1 MDIPGLPSNNS
12 GNIDTQKLIQDL
24 LDAER
29 IPITNLEEEIE
40 EDKNRISLWQDVED
54 AMEKLQSSARD
65 IYKLDNSFDT
75 FSVSSDTPSVIYA
88 SARRGALTGEFLIKV
103 VQTASADRWIS
114 GYVSD
119 DYIVK
124 AGTYTLAIGKERISV
139 ETNATN
145 ISSFVEKLNKK
156 AKNLL
161 QAKLLRKGSQE
172 KEQVLLLESLK
183 IGKNQKLRLSK
194 NFEALALDIQ
204 LIEHK
209 NDIYSHT
216 VALTSKHIENVKSNV
231 NLFFDATIKKTD
243 IAIPAQTAQLRLHPG
258 ALGTVRVSG
267 IPQNLLNSTKAVLKL
282 SFIFDTIQDNATA
295 TTIQA
300 SQNNTASLS
309 ESSIQE
315 QSSIPTATL
324 EDISIPFSTVNNLLD
339 TAKTSTT
346 LPVLISDKTS
356 SHPNAVFL
364 SIDTT
369 RISKNSIIS
378 TEIDIAQIRHNDEI
392 VFTVI
397 NPLTN
402 YDLQYIDASVFEE
415 SSSRTLVPKNPVS
428 NAQNAII
435 EYNGIE
441 VERDSNDILDVIP
454 GLTLHL
460 KKKSD
465 EEVTISVTNNVEDVK
480 NDIIYF
486 IGRYNQ
492 LMRKLNIYSSSRPE
506 VLNDI
511 TFETQEERDTAL
523 DNLGKLSSNFGISR
537 VITNLERITTQQYSN
552 PIEIRFASLRAIGIE
567 RNFGSSQS
575 VAGNRYLNIDE
586 LQLSNSLENSFDGV
600 KYLFAVD
607 QNSDFRIDY
616 GIAYLMYDELEKY
629 LQTNGIIR
637 QRVNALN
644 RGIQTKERNV
654 SNALANL
661 DRTEKNLRRKYGL
674 MEQSLQELESTQNTL
689 NLFNNNNR

>member
-40 EDKNRISLWQDVED
+40 EDKNRITLWQDVED
-54 AMEKLQSSARD
+54 TMEKLQSSARD

-124 AGTYTLAIGKERISV
+124 AGNYTLAIGQERISV

-216 VALTSKHIENVKSNV
+216 VALTSKHIESAKSNV

-243 IAIPAQTAQLRLHPG
+243 ITIPTQTAQLRLHPG

-295 TTIQA
+295 TTTQA
-300 SQNNTASLS
+300 TESFS
-309 ESSIQE
+309 ESSIKE
-315 QSSIPTATL
+315 QSSTPTATL
-324 EDISIPFSTVNNLLD
+324 EDISIPFSAVNNLLD

-378 TEIDIAQIRHNDEI
+378 TEIDITQIRHNDEI

-402 YDLQYIDASVFEE
+402 YDLQYIDAIVFEE
-415 SSSRTLVPKNPVS
+415 SSSRTLVPRNPVS
-428 NAQNAII
+428 HAQNAII

-465 EEVTISVTNNVEDVK
+465 QEVTISVTNNVEDVK

-537 VITNLERITTQQYSN
+537 IITNLERITTQQYSN

-607 QNSDFRIDY
+607 QNSDFRVDY

-689 NLFNNNNR
+689 NLFNNTNR